1 MSNNFSNTYQRT
13 WEWSSEADKL
23 AGAGGNLVPGTST
36 QNNDI
41 GTDIDGQVLRS
52 TPIPVTGDT
61 YRETQTLDYDVLNR
75 PQGNNSASI
84 DTSWAQRLE
93 SSSNFLT
100 QSDRNTTVDQGGFM
114 DARGT
119 SRTDQE
125 NVYEGTWDQ
134 GELEEINNGRLHDIG
149 NTVPTTIGMTDRGGF
164 SPDNQHTSI
173 KGLVEYN
180 ALNDIFFS
188 DMNTK
193 VLQDTMA
200 FRVYQNTNR
209 YIGDQSKNELFIVMR
224 SILLQFANFR
234 VHTDKMAGEIQKLNE
249 KVLNYCVEN
258 VSSNVLQHQGYISDV
273 ESLPVPLSNPV
284 NPYSDRGY
292 GFDLS
297 RRNMNM

>member
-13 WEWSSEADKL
+13 WEWPSESEKVG
-23 AGAGGNLVPGTST
+23 GAVGSLVPGTST
-36 QNNDI
+36 QNRDI

-52 TPIPVTGDT
+52 TPIPVTGDS
-61 YRETQTLDYDVLNR
+61 YREIQTLDYDVLNR

-100 QSDRNTTVDQGGFM
+100 QSDRNTTVDQGGFL
-114 DARGT
+114 DAQGT
-119 SRTDQE
+119 QRKDDE

-149 NTVPTTIGMTDRGGF
+149 KSVPVNFGMTESEGF

-188 DMNTK
+188 DMNAK

-200 FRVYQNTNR
+200 FRVYQNTNQ

-234 VHTDKMAGEIQKLNE
+234 VSTDKLAEEIKKLNE

-258 VSSNVLQHQGYISDV
+258 VSSNVLQHQGYINDV
-273 ESLPVPLSNPV
+273 ESLPVPLSRPV

-297 RRNMNM
+297 LRNRDM